1 MAKVKGNIPQDGLE
15 WLDLGLVNF
24 ESLDQI
30 RNLIGACWFTSD
42 LWAFPEMFGAFQCLQ
57 GWAPNDDMMGVIPF
71 PGCKWPTGSDI
82 ILN

>member
-1 MAKVKGNIPQDGLE
+1 MDYIE

-30 RNLIGACWFTSD
+30 RNLIGACWFASD

-57 GWAPNDDMMGVIPF
+57 GWAPNDDMMGVIPLTSQEGDH
-71 PGCKWPTGSDI
+71 PKQKLQVNEKMT
-82 ILN
+82 